1 MHKNYL
7 LFLTC
12 LLFSCNTLLAQGG
25 TLDPSFN
32 QGGILEMKL
41 FGARTGFFRTLLQPD
56 GKILAIAA
64 ISDTANIQ
72 SAVLRFHSDGTPDLE
87 FADNGVY
94 ATANDWPYHLG
105 ADGML
110 LLDGKILVVDDIA
123 YQNVIA
129 VTRLLPNGVRDS
141 AFADNGVSYIS
152 IDFPIYSPYPS
163 RSFLQPDGKIVIIG
177 EYEDIDSEKTGGF
190 VMRVLPDGN
199 LDTSFGNQGI
209 KTFHGVSG
217 NPDLRLFG
225 GKVQPDGKIVL
236 AGRMGSMPE
245 EQFWYVARIHPD
257 GSFDTSFDS
266 DGIVMPNIGSQ
277 FGESAFE
284 IHILSNGK
292 ILAAGYGQKLPGQH
306 FTVMRFNPNGSVD
319 NTFGLG
325 GKAQVDFGC
334 CHSYIFDIVE
344 QTDGKLVLAGLSDED
359 NVHTRFSVARIKPN
373 GFVDQE
379 FGDLGKVLV
388 LIQHD
393 SISARATSALIQ
405 PDGKILLSGLTTN
418 DVDGYTVDG
427 LLVRLNPG
435 GQVGIV
441 SPNQNLDLQLSASPN
456 PFYGTQLQ
464 LEYQLEEATE
474 LTISIFNTLGQVVQR
489 PIDMASRSS
498 GSHVEALQMPNEL
511 PVGEYFV
518 QLQTSEG
525 RQWIKIIK
533 SN

>member
-7 LFLTC
+7 LFLAYV
-12 LLFSCNTLLAQGG
+12 LLGCNTLFAQGG
-25 TLDPSFN
+25 TLDQSFN

-41 FGARTGFFRTLLQPD
+41 FGARTGFLRTLLQPD
-56 GKILAIAA
+56 GKILAFSV

-72 SAVLRFHSDGTPDLE
+72 SAVLRFHSDGSPDLE

-94 ATANDWPYHLG
+94 ATANNWPYHLG

-110 LLDGKILVVDDIA
+110 LPDGKILVVDDIA
-123 YQNVIA
+123 YQDAIA
-129 VTRLLPNGVRDS
+129 ITRLLPNGVRDS
-141 AFADNGVSYIS
+141 SFADNSVSYIGF
-152 IDFPIYSPYPS
+152 DFQFHNPYPS
-163 RSFLQPDGKIVIIG
+163 KALLQPDGKMLIVG
-177 EYEDIDSEKTGGF
+177 EYDDSNSEKIGGF
-190 VMRVLPDGN
+190 VMRVLPDGT
-199 LDTSFGNQGI
+199 LDNSFGNQGV

-217 NPDLRLFG
+217 NPDLKLFG
-225 GKVQPDGKIVL
+225 AKVQPDGKIVL
-236 AGRMGSMPE
+236 AGRMGNLPE
-245 EQFWYVARIHPD
+245 EVFWYVARINPD
-257 GSFDTSFDS
+257 GTFDTSFDN
-266 DGIVMPNIGSQ
+266 DGIVTPNIGTQ
-277 FGESAFE
+277 FTEAAFE
-284 IHILSNGK
+284 IHLLSNGK

-388 LIQHD
+388 LIHHD
-393 SISARATSALIQ
+393 SISARATSVVIQ

-418 DVDGYTVDG
+418 DLDGYTVDG

-435 GQVGIV
+435 GQVGTLA
-441 SPNQNLDLQLSASPN
+441 PNQNLDLRLSVSPN
-456 PFYGTQLQ
+456 PFSGTQLQ
-464 LEYQLEEATE
+464 FEYQLEEATQVS
-474 LTISIFNTLGQVVQR
+474 ISIYNLLGQEVFNAFNNE
-489 PIDMASRSS
+489 PRSA
-498 GSHVEALQMPNEL
+498 GSHLETLQVPASL
-511 PVGEYFV
+511 PVGEYFT
-518 QLQTSEG
+518 QLQTSKG
-525 RQWIKIIK
+525 RQWVKLMK
-533 SN
+533 VD